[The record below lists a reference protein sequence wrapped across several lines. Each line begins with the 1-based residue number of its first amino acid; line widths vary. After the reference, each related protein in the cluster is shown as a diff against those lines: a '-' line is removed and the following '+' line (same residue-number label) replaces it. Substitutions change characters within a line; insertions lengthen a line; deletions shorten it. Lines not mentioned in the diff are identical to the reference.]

1 MSAVVAGVLLPESLL
16 SEPWFR
22 TFAFFVAFNTIV
34 YLGLTVS
41 KLAPWPAQIRPARVR
56 AILPPGLTEDTTMK
70 DIPRTMRLDPAGD
83 FSRARIQTACDS
95 IPLALSLVGGLVI
108 AISALQ
114 LVFVDSTIEAE
125 RFGVLVVAIGMLIWA
140 QVCAHSR
147 IAPGIIIWSW
157 AVLMS
162 ALIVFV
168 SIFGIVY
175 DNEIALTY
183 AVMLF
188 IILPSV
194 AVTWPASLVAGA
206 FSLVVITIAGVAI
219 NKLDSLQ
226 WSIAALAAFAMGLL
240 GLQVR
245 RYSVDRLLLEEMR
258 SQRLA
263 TTDPLTHALTRSAL
277 GVLVP
282 GVVEAAGAADVP
294 VHGIHVDVRNLT
306 GINADYGIEYGDAV
320 LRVVAQAVKE
330 VAPRGDLVARWEGD
344 CFLAVGPGPAPS
356 AEEFAAAVEG
366 VVRDRG
372 IALGKRPVS
381 VATGVISM
389 SAAGADLESLANGA
403 RASSLP

>member
-1 MSAVVAGVLLPESLL
+1 MTQVWAGILLPESLL
-16 SEPWFR
+16 GEPWFR
-22 TFAFFVAFNTIV
+22 TFALFVAFNTIV
-34 YLGLTVS
+34 YVGLTMS
-41 KLAPWPAQIRPARVR
+41 KLAPWPAQIRPSRVR

-70 DIPRTMRLDPAGD
+70 DIPRSMRIDPAGD
-83 FSRARIQTACDS
+83 FSRARSQAACDS
-95 IPLALSLVGGLVI
+95 IPLALSLLGGLVI

-125 RFGVLVVAIGMLIWA
+125 RFGVLVVAIAMLIWA

-147 IAPGIIIWSW
+147 IAPRVIVWSW
-157 AVLMS
+157 AVLVS

-188 IILPSV
+188 IVLPSV
-194 AVTWPASLVAGA
+194 AITWPSSLAAGI
-206 FSLVVITIAGVAI
+206 FSLAVITTAGIAI

-245 RYSVDRLLLEEMR
+245 RFSVDRLLLEQMR
-258 SQRLA
+258 AQQLA
-263 TTDPLTHALTRSAL
+263 TTDPLTRTLTRSAL

-282 GVVEAAGAADVP
+282 GVVEAAAVAGVP
-294 VHGIHVDVRNLT
+294 VHAIHLDIRDMT
-306 GINADYGIEYGDAV
+306 RTNADYGIDYGDAL
-320 LRVVAQAVKE
+320 LRVVAQAAQE

-344 CFLAVGPGPAPS
+344 SFLILGPGPAPS
-356 AEEFAAAVEG
+356 AEEFTAAVERLVDERG
-366 VVRDRG
+366 V
-372 IALGKRPVS
+372 AMGKRPVT
-381 VATGVISM
+381 VATGVVSM
-389 SAAGADLESLANGA
+389 SEADASLEKLASGA
-403 RASSLP
+403 RAARVQ